1 MDLSSWRRVLTT
13 QIGFVVVL
21 VTIPAR
27 IAEVKETVANEAV
40 GMLSSKRRL
49 VLEYV
54 YILMALESG

>member
-1 MDLSSWRRVLTT
+1 MTT